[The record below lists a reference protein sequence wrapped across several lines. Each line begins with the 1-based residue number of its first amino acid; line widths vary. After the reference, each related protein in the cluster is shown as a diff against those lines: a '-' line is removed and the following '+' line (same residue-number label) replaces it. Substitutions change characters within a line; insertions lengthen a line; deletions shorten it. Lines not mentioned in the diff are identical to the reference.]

1 MKQLLN
7 LLILAFALIVLQRC
21 SNKDL
26 LNVNN
31 PNAYNPDQVWRDEK
45 LANAYVVDLYSTL
58 PGWPVNQ
65 GDYAD
70 ESAGLLTQDFVS
82 PANGNMKY
90 WPYTQIRRTNILLNE
105 IDGGTLPKATRD
117 NLKAQTHFIRAFHY
131 FKAVVYHG
139 GVPIIKTPQLL
150 TDSLS
155 VPRNSTKECFEFITQ
170 ELDSAIAI
178 LPNRYTGDN
187 YGRIDKATAMAFKG
201 RVLLYKASPQFNPTN
216 PFDNTYW
223 QEAYTVNAAA
233 KTLLE
238 GAGFALFPDYN
249 GIWMN
254 EANVED
260 VMSVIYKNPGKLN
273 GRQDHCVRPLSQS
286 KNCTGTDNPTWELV
300 SAYPML
306 DGNMPGASTK
316 YTYDISTF
324 WQNRDPRFNA
334 TIAYNGS
341 IFPLGVSPDRR
352 QYTDLQ
358 VGGLD
363 DGFGPGQTFN
373 RTGFY
378 TRKGIDNSLA
388 QAQVELNAVDWV
400 EIRFAEVLLNY
411 AETANETGRTDEALT
426 VLKNIRKRAGIEAG
440 TDNLYG
446 LAAGMSRTA
455 MREAILFERYI
466 EFTFE
471 GKRFW
476 DLRRLRRLSDI
487 DGDHK
492 FGLLAKIK
500 PGLDPTDK
508 LKVFQSTDFNYT
520 VTELIRTGLKTI
532 STPDTYYFFPL
543 ATDEIQKNPKLVQ
556 NAAWGGSFD
565 PTLH

>member
-1 MKQLLN
+1 MKQLAN
-7 LLILAFALIVLQRC
+7 IFIIAFVLFVLQC
-21 SNKDL
+21 CNNKDL
-26 LNVNN
+26 LDINN
-31 PNAYNPDQVWRDEK
+31 PRAYSPDQVWRDDK
-45 LANAYVVDLYSTL
+45 LANAYVVDLYATL

-70 ESAGLLTQDFVS
+70 ESAGLLTQDYVS
-82 PANGNMKY
+82 PANTNMKY
-90 WPYTQIRRTNILLNE
+90 WPYTEIRRTNILINE

-117 NLKAQTHFIRAFHY
+117 NLKAQAHFIRAFHY

-139 GVPIIKTPQLL
+139 GVPIIKVPQALS
-150 TDSLS
+150 DSLN
-155 VPRNSTKECFEFITQ
+155 VPRNSTKECFDFIIQ

-178 LPNRYTGDN
+178 LPTRYTGDN
-187 YGRIDKATAMAFKG
+187 YGRIDKATATAFKG

-216 PFDNTYW
+216 PYDNAYW

-286 KNCTGTDNPTWELV
+286 KNCTGSDNPTWELV
-300 SAYPML
+300 SSYPML
-306 DGNMPGASTK
+306 DGKMPGASTK
-316 YTYDISTF
+316 YPYDVSTF

-341 IFPLGVSPDRR
+341 IFPLGVSADRR

-411 AETANETGRTDEALT
+411 AEAANETGHTDEALT
-426 VLKNIRKRAGIEAG
+426 VLKSIRKRAGIEAG
-440 TDNLYG
+440 GDNLYG

-455 MREAILFERYI
+455 MRDAILFERYI

-492 FGLLAKIK
+492 FGLLAKIN

-508 LKVFQSTDFNYT
+508 TKVFQSTDFTYT

-543 ATDEIQKNPKLVQ
+543 ATEEIQKNPKLDQ

>member
-1 MKQLLN
+1 MKQITTIVTAAFV
-7 LLILAFALIVLQRC
+7 LIMLQSC

-26 LNVNN
+26 LNVKN
-31 PNAYNPDQVWRDEK
+31 PNAYNPEDVWRDEK

-58 PGWPVNQ
+58 AGWPVNQ

-70 ESAGLLTQDFVS
+70 ESSGLLTQDYVS
-82 PANGNMKY
+82 PANTNMKY
-90 WPYTQIRRTNILLNE
+90 WPYTPIRRINILLNE
-105 IDGGTLPKATRD
+105 IDGGTLPKTTRD
-117 NLKAQTHFIRAFHY
+117 ILKGQVHFLRAYHY

-139 GVPIIKTPQLL
+139 GVPIIKVPQLL
-150 TDSLS
+150 NDSLS
-155 VPRNSTKECFEFITQ
+155 VPRNTTKECFDFIIQ
-170 ELDSAIAI
+170 ELDSAIGV
-178 LPNRYTGDN
+178 LPLRYTGDN
-187 YGRIDKATAMAFKG
+187 YGRIDKSIATAFKG
-201 RVLLYKASPQFNPTN
+201 RVLLYKASPQFNPSN
-216 PFDNTYW
+216 PYDNTYW
-223 QEAYTVNAAA
+223 QEAYTANSAA

-238 GAGFALFPDYN
+238 GAGFALFPDYG

-254 EANVED
+254 EQNLED

-286 KNCTGTDNPTWELV
+286 KNCTGADNPIWALV
-300 SAYPML
+300 ASYPML
-306 DGNMPGASTK
+306 DGKQPGASSK
-316 YTYDISTF
+316 YIYDISTF

-341 IFPLGVSPDRR
+341 IFPLGVSADRR

-388 QAQVELNAVDWV
+388 QAQVELNSVDWV
-400 EIRFAEVLLNY
+400 EIRFAEVLFNY
-411 AETANETGRTDEALT
+411 AEAANETGHTDEALA
-426 VLKNIRKRAGIEAG
+426 VLKKIRQRAGIEAG
-440 TDNLYG
+440 ADNMFG

-455 MREAILFERYI
+455 MRDAIYAEKYI

-476 DLRRLRRLSDI
+476 DLRRARRLSLLN
-487 DGDHK
+487 GAHK
-492 FGLLAKIK
+492 FGLLATLK
-500 PGLDPTDK
+500 PGLDPRDK
-508 LKVFQSTDFNYT
+508 TKVFLSTDFNYT
-520 VTELIRTGLKTI
+520 ATELIRTGLKEV

-543 ATDEIQKNPKLVQ
+543 AQDEMQKNPKLQQ